1 MKRIN
6 AFSYVMSCD
15 SCHDIMQTKLCDIV
29 DGGVL
34 KCHGRG
40 EWSWGRGDEGGGEDA
55 DGGGENGGGGGE
67 NGGGR
72 EGWGRKW
79 GGGGGGV
86 ERCWGGGDLFGYLD
100 KELHLSDNDLHVRY
114 LLQIEIMLD
123 LFVSKYRSS
132 LNKCKIFVRTVSCI
146 LNVFISM
153 RSFL

>member
-40 EWSWGRGDEGGGEDA
+40 EWSWGRGGEGGGEDA
-55 DGGGENGGGGGE
+55 DGGGE

-79 GGGGGGV
+79 GGG
-86 ERCWGGGDLFGYLD
+86 
-100 KELHLSDNDLHVRY
+100 
-114 LLQIEIMLD
+114 
-123 LFVSKYRSS
+123 
-132 LNKCKIFVRTVSCI
+132 
-146 LNVFISM
+146 
-153 RSFL
+153 